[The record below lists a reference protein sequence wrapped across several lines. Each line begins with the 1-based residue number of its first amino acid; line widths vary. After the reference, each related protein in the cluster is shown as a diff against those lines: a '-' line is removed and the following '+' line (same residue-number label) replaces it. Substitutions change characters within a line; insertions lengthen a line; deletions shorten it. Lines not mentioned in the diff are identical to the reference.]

1 MKLNFKK
8 RKAET
13 FAESVVAIAVFGILL
28 LGLTDFMSS
37 QISYVARLK
46 HRDKIISKAQELITG
61 KNFFEII
68 RTADSFKAN
77 DSTWPEGI
85 KNLEDKEIKH
95 DLHFYA
101 NTMKERKMLVKENLQ
116 SKQEN
121 KSDISMRSDLENL
134 NDKINNIF
142 NSFFEYYEKNKNN
155 LK

>member
-13 FAESVVAIAVFGILL
+13 LAESVVAIAVFGILL

-37 QISYVARLK
+37 QINYVARLK

-68 RTADSFKAN
+68 RTADSFKAT

-85 KNLEDKEIKH
+85 KDLEDIASFDWDKDKKV
-95 DLHFYA
+95 L
-101 NTMKERKMLVKENLQ
+101 TVKDSAEEL
-116 SKQEN
+116 
-121 KSDISMRSDLENL
+121 DFALP
-134 NDKINNIF
+134 
-142 NSFFEYYEKNKNN
+142 
-155 LK
+155 